1 MSYFYLSAAHKSSG
15 KTTLSIGICGAL
27 RERGLRVQPFKK
39 GPDYID
45 PLWLSAASGRS
56 CRNLDF
62 YTMGEAEIRRELSR
76 YMAGADIG
84 LIEGNKGLFDGM
96 DLAGSDSNAGMAALL
111 QAPVVLVIDSG
122 GMTRG
127 IAPLLLGYQ
136 AFDQRIRIAGVILN
150 KVGGS
155 RHEGKLRETVEH
167 YTDLP
172 VLGAVHRSSQL
183 QIDERHLGLIPSN
196 EAQEAAQK
204 ISSLAR
210 IVAAQVDLDRLREI
224 AARAPVVGGPHRAV
238 GPAAADVRIGY
249 ARDRA
254 FGFYYPGD
262 LEALEANGA
271 ELVPFDTLRDQQ
283 LPAVDGLF
291 IGGGFPES
299 VMGELEGNR
308 PMRAQ
313 IRAFIESGGAVY
325 AECGGL
331 MYLCRSL
338 SWKGRSAEMVGVIPA
353 AAVMRERPE
362 GRGYIQLQ
370 ETEQAPWPKAPG
382 QGSER
387 VIRGHEFHYSALEGL
402 AGEQVYAYRVL
413 RGTGIDGSHD
423 GLVYKN
429 LLACYSHLRD
439 VGGNHWTWRF
449 LEHVRACR
457 RSGDGTNRV
466 CGLPGGRV

>member
-1 MSYFYLSAAHKSSG
+1 MAYFYLSAAHKSSG

-27 RERGLRVQPFKK
+27 RQRGLRIQPFKK

-45 PLWLSAASGRS
+45 PLWLTAASGRS

-62 YTMGEAEIRRELSR
+62 FTMGEGEIRGEVSR
-76 YMAGADIG
+76 HMAGADIG

-96 DLAGSDSNAGMAALL
+96 DLAGSDSNAGLAALL
-111 QAPVVLVIDSG
+111 GAPVVLVIDTG

-136 AFDQRIRIAGVILN
+136 AFDPRIRIAGVILN

-172 VLGAVHRSSQL
+172 VLGAVHRSRDL

-196 EAQEAAQK
+196 EELGAAQK
-204 ISSLAR
+204 IASLAHL
-210 IVAAQVDLDRLREI
+210 VAAQVDLERLLEI
-224 AARAPVVGGPHRAV
+224 GATAPVLARPDDQVPGAPPDLRV
-238 GPAAADVRIGY
+238 GY

-271 ELVPFDTLRDQQ
+271 ELVPFDTLRDQR
-283 LPAVDGLF
+283 LPEVDALF
-291 IGGGFPES
+291 IGGGFPET
-299 VMGELEGNR
+299 VMQELEANAA
-308 PMRAQ
+308 MRGQ
-313 IRAFIESGGAVY
+313 IRAFIESGGPAY

-338 SWKGRSAEMVGVIPA
+338 SWHSRRCEMVGVIPA
-353 AAVMRERPE
+353 IAVMRDRPQ
-362 GRGYIQLQ
+362 GRGYTKLR
-370 ETEQAPWPKAPG
+370 ETEQAPWPPAAGPDPEG
-382 QGSER
+382 
-387 VIRGHEFHYSALEGL
+387 VIHGHEFHYSALDGLEGD
-402 AGEQVYAYRVL
+402 QVYAYQVL
-413 RGTGIDGSHD
+413 RGSGIDGRHD

-429 LLACYSHLRD
+429 LLACYTHMRD
-439 VGGNHWTWRF
+439 VGSNHWTQRF
-449 LEHVRACR
+449 LQHVRRCR
-457 RSGDGTNRV
+457 RSGADTNRV
-466 CGLPGGRV
+466 CGSSRGRV